1 MRFLARR
8 EKYHTVSR
16 TKAENHAIIRGEFH
30 PREDSM
36 DWENLA
42 RELSTPTDSKIVLL
56 VIDGLG
62 GLPRHGKT
70 ELETAQTHNLDRLAL
85 GGCAGV
91 ADPVLMGITPGSGP
105 AHLGLF
111 GYDPLRYQLGRGILE
126 ALGSDVEVRQGD
138 LVARGNF
145 ATLKNGLIID
155 RRAGRI
161 PTGECERLCLK
172 LNAALA
178 GRPGAE
184 ITLFPGKEHRFV
196 ARFRADGLGDSLTD
210 ADPQKD
216 GRPPVPTQAES
227 SGSDQAA
234 LVVNAFLG
242 QVVKILAGEPTA
254 NAALLRGFSLQPTIP
269 QMPELYNLNPAAIA
283 NYPMYKG
290 LAKLIGM
297 KAYPVGAETNDL
309 FSTLEKH
316 WAEHDFFYIHFK
328 KTDAAG
334 EDGNFE
340 AKVKAIE
347 EIDSFVPRIEALKP
361 DVLVVTSDHSTPA
374 LMHGHSFHPNP
385 FLLVA
390 ATALPD
396 EIGVFTERE
405 CARGLLGRFPSL
417 YAMPLMLGHA
427 GKLKKFGA

>member
-1 MRFLARR
+1 
-8 EKYHTVSR
+8 
-16 TKAENHAIIRGEFH
+16 
-30 PREDSM
+30 M
-36 DWENLA
+36 DWETLA
-42 RELSTPTDSKIVLL
+42 KELATPTDSKIVLL

-62 GLPRHGKT
+62 GLPRNGKT
-70 ELETAQTHNLDRLAL
+70 ELETAQTTNLDRLAL
-85 GGCAGV
+85 RGCCGV
-91 ADPVLMGITPGSGP
+91 TDPVFMGITPGSGP

-111 GYDPLRYQLGRGILE
+111 GYDPVKYQLGRGILE

-145 ATLKNGLIID
+145 ATLRDGLIVD

-161 PTGECERLCLK
+161 PTSECERLVGL
-172 LNAALA
+172 LNKALA

-184 ITLFPGKEHRFV
+184 VTLFAGKEHRFV
-196 ARFRADGLGDSLTD
+196 ARFRTEGLGDCLTD

-216 GRPPVPTQAES
+216 HKPRVPAKAEAP
-227 SGSDQAA
+227 GSEKAA
-234 LVVNAFLG
+234 GIINAFLDD
-242 QVVKILAGEPTA
+242 VVAILKDEPTA
-254 NAALLRGFSLQPTIP
+254 NAALLRGFSLQPSIP
-269 QMPELYNLNPAAIA
+269 QMPELCSLKPAAIA

-297 KAYPVGAETNDL
+297 ATYKVGAETKDL
-309 FSTLEKH
+309 FDTLEAH
-316 WAEHDFFYIHFK
+316 WAEHDFFYVHFK

-361 DVLVVTSDHSTPA
+361 DVLVVTADHSTPA

-390 ATALPD
+390 ETALPD
-396 EIGVFTERE
+396 NTGVFTERE
-405 CARGLLGRFPSL
+405 CVQGSLGRFRSIF
-417 YAMPLMLGHA
+417 AMPLMLGHA